1 MFGCEFIMNPGG
13 LDIWMVGTEFGAY
26 SSDNGGSSWSA
37 HTAETGIIPI
47 FDVRQQ
53 WRDFDQGAKNPYEVF
68 LGTFGRGI
76 WTSDS
81 YVGTGE
87 HQVIDDVADISAI
100 SIYPNPLSIEGNV
113 AFELGN
119 KSDVQFKVYDL
130 QGKIINQVVWSNM
143 NAGKHNMSF
152 NVDKL
157 PSGTYLVTIK
167 AGTSTEVTKF
177 IKY

>member
-1 MFGCEFIMNPGG
+1 MFGCEFIMNPNGD
-13 LDIWMVGTEFGAY
+13 DIWMVGTEFGAY

-81 YVGTGE
+81 YVGAGE
-87 HQVIDDVADISAI
+87 HQVIDDVEDISGI
-100 SIYPNPLSIEGNV
+100 SIYPNPLSREGNV
-113 AFELGN
+113 AFELG
-119 KSDVQFKVYDL
+119 KRSMLSLKYMIY
-130 QGKIINQVVWSNM
+130 KE
-143 NAGKHNMSF
+143 
-152 NVDKL
+152 KL
-157 PSGTYLVTIK
+157 L
-167 AGTSTEVTKF
+167 TK
-177 IKY
+177 

>member
-1 MFGCEFIMNPGG
+1 MFGCEFIMNPNGD
-13 LDIWMVGTEFGAY
+13 DIWMVGTEFGAY
-26 SSDNGGSSWSA
+26 SSDNGGTSWSS
-37 HTAETGIIPI
+37 HTAETGIVPV

-53 WRDFDQGAKNPYEVF
+53 WRDFNQGVKNPYEVF

-81 YVGTGE
+81 YVGSGE
-87 HQVIDDVADISAI
+87 HQVIDDVEDISGI
-100 SIYPNPLSIEGNV
+100 SIYPNPLSSEGNV
-113 AFELGN
+113 SFELGSRSN
-119 KSDVQFKVYDL
+119 VEFKVYDL
-130 QGKIINQVVWSNM
+130 QGKIVNQVVWSNM
-143 NAGKHNMSF
+143 NSGKHNMSF

-157 PSGTYLVTIK
+157 PSGTYLVTLK